1 MSDKN
6 ENGGTITKIQ
16 SQKRPGRYNIYI
28 DDQYAF
34 AVGEDV
40 LIRHRLLKGTELDAG
55 LIQQLQRE
63 DDLSKIWQ
71 RALDYLG
78 FRQRTEQELT
88 DYLLAKEFELEDI
101 ETVIARLKAE
111 RLVNDEHYAYS
122 YVRTMRQTS
131 DKGPAVIS
139 RQLQVK
145 GVSER
150 LIQAALSDEFDES
163 VQLTQASEQVPKIK
177 RQYHRDM
184 PRIQEQKVRQRLMA
198 KGFSS
203 DVISQVLA
211 ETSFEMAEDE
221 QEDLLN
227 GQAEK
232 LWRRH
237 ASREASDRRQK
248 VWQALY
254 RKGFPSDAIN
264 KWLADHE
271 NDAD

>member
-1 MSDKN
+1 
-6 ENGGTITKIQ
+6 
-16 SQKRPGRYNIYI
+16 
-28 DDQYAF
+28 
-34 AVGEDV
+34 
-40 LIRHRLLKGTELDAG
+40 
-55 LIQQLQRE
+55 
-63 DDLSKIWQ
+63 
-71 RALDYLG
+71 
-78 FRQRTEQELT
+78 
-88 DYLLAKEFELEDI
+88 
-101 ETVIARLKAE
+101 
-111 RLVNDEHYAYS
+111 
-122 YVRTMRQTS
+122 
-131 DKGPAVIS
+131 
-139 RQLQVK
+139 
-145 GVSER
+145 
-150 LIQAALSDEFDES
+150 
-163 VQLTQASEQVPKIK
+163 
-177 RQYHRDM
+177 
-184 PRIQEQKVRQRLMA
+184 MA